1 MLDAKKI
8 LDQFLGAGSGSGP
21 SRGGGLGG
29 AVGDALAK
37 IGGPQTP
44 ARPGQPSQP
53 SAGGGGVGDIL
64 GGLTKGGLG
73 GVAGG
78 ALAGTLA
85 SVLLGG
91 KGGKTVKKLGGSAV
105 QLGGLAILG
114 GLAYKA
120 WQNYQQ
126 KQAPQPGAP
135 YPYPQVEHHAPQA
148 QNAPVEVTPPPSSTP
163 FTPSSQAE
171 EQQLGLLLIR
181 AMIAAA
187 RADGK
192 IDREEIAKIREA
204 LKAAGSED
212 DEENFL
218 LEHLGQPDDLDAI
231 AAEAQGP
238 ELASEVWLA
247 ARLTI
252 EPDTSG
258 ERYFLET
265 LASKLKLDRELV
277 AHLEATA
284 AQAKQG
290 GVTTG

>member
-8 LDQFLGAGSGSGP
+8 LDQFLGS
-21 SRGGGLGG
+21 GG
-29 AVGDALAK
+29 ALSRSE
-37 IGGPQTP
+37 GGPLAP
-44 ARPGQPSQP
+44 RGQ
-53 SAGGGGVGDIL
+53 AGTGGGGAADIL
-64 GGLTKGGLG
+64 KQVEGLARGNLG

-85 SVLLGG
+85 SVLLGN
-91 KGGKTVKKLGGSAV
+91 KGLKKQGAALGGGAMK
-105 QLGGLAILG
+105 LGGLAILG

-120 WQNYQQ
+120 WQNYQA

-135 YPYPQVEHHAPQA
+135 YPYPQVENHRPQPQA
-148 QNAPVEVTPPPSSTP
+148 TGPVEVTPPPAQSP
-163 FTPSSQAE
+163 FSPATDAD
-171 EQQLGLLLIR
+171 EQKLGLLLVR

-192 IDREEIAKIREA
+192 IDRDEIAKIRDA
-204 LKAAGSED
+204 LRAAGAEQ
-212 DEENFL
+212 DEESFL
-218 LEHLGQPDDLDAI
+218 LEHLGQADDLDAI

-238 ELASEVWLA
+238 QLASEIWLA

-252 EPDTSG
+252 DPDTSA
-258 ERYFLET
+258 ERYFLQA
-265 LASKLKLDRELV
+265 LAAKLKLDDALV

-290 GVTTG
+290 GVEAA